1 MYTVRT
7 HVGDNAKYMYIL
19 NTIVNF
25 TFLTFKFGNQMH
37 YQLVGF
43 FGRIKYLES
52 IADCKILGR
61 LQILYSVRTCN
72 PPPENEAYG
81 PRSKIAPNI

>member
-25 TFLTFKFGNQMH
+25 TFLTFEFGNQMH

-52 IADCKILGR
+52 IAEILRR
-61 LQILYSVRTCN
+61 LDLNIAELYSVRTRNTN
-72 PPPENEAYG
+72 PLPP
-81 PRSKIAPNI
+81 

>member
-7 HVGDNAKYMYIL
+7 HVFKTSTKQGDNTKYMYIL

-25 TFLTFKFGNQMH
+25 TCLTIEIGNQMH

-52 IADCKILGR
+52 IAEILGR
-61 LQILYSVRTCN
+61 LDLNIADTVQC
-72 PPPENEAYG
+72 AYT
-81 PRSKIAPNI
+81 

>member
-1 MYTVRT
+1 
-7 HVGDNAKYMYIL
+7 
-19 NTIVNF
+19 
-25 TFLTFKFGNQMH
+25 MH

-81 PRSKIAPNI
+81 PRSKIAPNIGIGKTFDA